1 MDWIFGLFNSIGGF
15 LSNAFAYLATIV
27 SWLMA
32 AVVFLANAVIALAT
46 FISNALRSLGKFL
59 QNLWDN
65 VIKRTI
71 GGVWNWLQ
79 QAQQWLEDKLGPIID
94 FLKQARK
101 WWDKYYNQYVLPMMN
116 MIQRVRRFLLILRLL
131 HIHFADKLDKWL
143 QTYEM
148 DVNKIFLGVHGA
160 LTQLIDWVSLAANPF
175 GLGRMVLVSVTGRRT
190 VAAIVRAATGLPIGH
205 FFPSNSSKAFAFE
218 RQPMSVHDYESED
231 TNPPASQILFPLLD
245 FLGTGEYDDQ
255 VGATDQDIDAVEPTP
270 WGGELLSSFLT
281 SEQFLAGFDADSLS
295 LTALLEDQAGLL
307 FTAGTG
313 AANSLTAGWK

>member
-1 MDWIFGLFNSIGGF
+1 
-15 LSNAFAYLATIV
+15 
-27 SWLMA
+27 
-32 AVVFLANAVIALAT
+32 
-46 FISNALRSLGKFL
+46 
-59 QNLWDN
+59 
-65 VIKRTI
+65 
-71 GGVWNWLQ
+71 
-79 QAQQWLEDKLGPIID
+79 
-94 FLKQARK
+94 
-101 WWDKYYNQYVLPMMN
+101 
-116 MIQRVRRFLLILRLL
+116 
-131 HIHFADKLDKWL
+131 L

-160 LTQLIDWVSLAANPF
+160 LTQLINWVSLAANPF

-205 FFPSNSSKAFAFE
+205 FLPSNSPKAFAFE

-255 VGATDQDIDAVEPTP
+255 VGVTDQDIDAVEPTP
-270 WGGELLSSFLT
+270 WGGELLSSLMA
-281 SEQFLAGFDADSLS
+281 SEQFLAGFDADALS